1 MGIYEFEGTTQT
13 YLSKY
18 INNHY
23 KAKPSNNSN
32 IFFLQKPFHTS
43 FSSNRLGNFQ
53 NVSQYLN
60 I

>member
-1 MGIYEFEGTTQT
+1 MEIYECVGTTQT

-32 IFFLQKPFHTS
+32 MFFLQKPFHTS
-43 FSSNRLGNFQ
+43 FSSNRLGN
-53 NVSQYLN
+53 VSQYLN